1 MLKINICS
9 LFVSLALQ
17 ADLTQKA
24 SEAEAY
30 KARTHELEQIVAKKD
45 LAMTDQKRL
54 LKKVKV
60 RRKHENDKYNEG
72 SSVNSDQYQNK
83 LLIFK
88 INM

>member
-9 LFVSLALQ
+9 LFVFLALQ

-60 RRKHENDKYNEG
+60 RKNMKTTNTMR
-72 SSVNSDQYQNK
+72 VYQLTQIN
-83 LLIFK
+83 IK
-88 INM
+88 INC